1 MLGVL
6 GTGIDLTA
14 FIRDVVDIPQKGVQ
28 AIFVDQTGAI
38 QAHRDPRFID
48 FHSLTNAIETKRTIF
63 SLIDSP
69 ADQALLKQMM
79 TEVTSDQ
86 VAVRSNFMRID
97 GRQMLVGVGYLDKL
111 GWYNVAVMD
120 VDAII
125 DRSLFLPIGLLLAA
139 TMIVVALVIAF
150 IFKLGVVDR
159 LRKVEKGVVAVR
171 EDIKAPVPAD
181 TGNDEIG
188 RLSRSFATM
197 ASSVQDNMR
206 TLEHLVEERTAEL
219 QSLAYRDQLT
229 GIANRR
235 GFAEGFDGIKSAAK
249 PNARLALLL
258 IDIDRFKIINDTH
271 GHQAGDE
278 VATEVARRI
287 ATVLRPTDTCGR
299 WGGDE
304 FIVLFSDLGVRPL
317 RTIADAVR
325 RGLSHPVTLRSG
337 HDVSVTVSIGACLV
351 EADETLDQVA
361 DMADAALYIAKE
373 EGRDRVSVYDPT
385 SRRSE
390 AGRHAG

>member
-1 MLGVL
+1 
-6 GTGIDLTA
+6 
-14 FIRDVVDIPQKGVQ
+14 
-28 AIFVDQTGAI
+28 
-38 QAHRDPRFID
+38 
-48 FHSLTNAIETKRTIF
+48 
-63 SLIDSP
+63 
-69 ADQALLKQMM
+69 MM

-235 GFAEGFDGIKSAAK
+235 GFAEGFDGIKAAAK

-258 IDIDRFKIINDTH
+258 IDIDRFKD
-271 GHQAGDE
+271 HQRHPWPPGG
-278 VATEVARRI
+278 RRSCDRSG
-287 ATVLRPTDTCGR
+287 APDRHR
-299 WGGDE
+299 AA
-304 FIVLFSDLGVRPL
+304 
-317 RTIADAVR
+317 ADATPAVGGAATNSSCCSR
-325 RGLSHPVTLRSG
+325 ILASG
-337 HDVSVTVSIGACLV
+337 RCAPSPMRCGAG
-351 EADETLDQVA
+351 
-361 DMADAALYIAKE
+361 YPI
-373 EGRDRVSVYDPT
+373 R
-385 SRRSE
+385 
-390 AGRHAG
+390 